1 MTTKINKLMEATM
14 AVLQATPER
23 QLKIVVLNKALFYLD
38 LYALRDFGHVITG
51 QAYVALPQGPVVQE
65 YKTVLVGALTKSKLA
80 VQLQTDGDKA
90 KPIRVVKPLERFEY
104 LNASELRLAE
114 KMGASYS
121 TLTSMA
127 VSQFSH
133 ANPGWI
139 TAHRNYVDGRPAPI
153 INMRLALQQLCDD
166 DDDLWLEA
174 PLDPATAALCES
186 AGAAT
191 QPWE

>member
-38 LYALRDFGHVITG
+38 LYALRDLGRVITG
-51 QAYVALPQGPVVQE
+51 QEYVALPQGPVVQE

-80 VQLQTDGDKA
+80 EQLQIDGDKA
-90 KPIRVVKPLERFEY
+90 KPIRVLKPLEQFQY
-104 LNASELRLAE
+104 LEASELRLAE
-114 KMGASYS
+114 KMGASYT
-121 TLTSMA
+121 TLTSLA
-127 VSQFSH
+127 VSELSH

-139 TAHRNYVDGRPAPI
+139 MARRNHVEGRPPPT

-166 DDDLWLEA
+166 DDAWLEA
-174 PLDPATAALCES
+174 PLEPSVMAVAET

-191 QPWE
+191 RRWE